1 MGELSGKDLL
11 TRHDPISFTQDM
23 NQFHRTSSLMLAQ
36 SQLLV
41 NACYVYDASLL
52 RMIQEYDDNLIIYPL
67 ELIAVD
73 EFLQDPSIDAQVE
86 ADDFVQNAKRI
97 FKRFDCDVALK
108 SFSPEQLPVFYMLD
122 ENAET
127 LREIQHS
134 KENSN
139 EMFSSMLDAFA
150 EEIGDHKATLFL
162 NWRNPLIRR
171 LIHLSNAEKVKSALE
186 ILYVQAL
193 LTGRFPLKGDEMAL
207 LNDNLIQ
214 LIEWGTAE

>member
-1 MGELSGKDLL
+1 
-11 TRHDPISFTQDM
+11 
-23 NQFHRTSSLMLAQ
+23 MLAQ
-36 SQLLV
+36 GQLLV

-52 RMIQEYDDNLIIYPL
+52 KMIQEYDDNLIIYPL
-67 ELIAVD
+67 ELVAMD
-73 EFLQDPSIDAQVE
+73 EFLQDPSVEAQVE
-86 ADDFVQNAKRI
+86 ADDFIQKAKKI
-97 FKRFDCDVALK
+97 FKPFDCDSALK
-108 SFSPEQLPVFYMLD
+108 AFSPEQLPVFYMLD

-139 EMFSSMLDAFA
+139 AMFSSMLDAFA
-150 EEIGDHKATLFL
+150 EEIGEHQATLFL
-162 NWRNPLIRR
+162 NWRNPLIKR
-171 LIHLSNAEKVKSALE
+171 LIHLNNAEKVKSALE